1 MAGNSQRRGAMRNP
15 GSKKGQTVGS
25 GGQRRKALKGKGPTP
40 KASERTGHPA
50 SRRAK
55 AADKAKA
62 KAPTRGRKDA
72 KDVLIGRNPVVEA
85 LRAGVPASALYVQ
98 QFVDTDD
105 RVREA
110 VQIAADQGMPLLEVP
125 RLELDRMSGGG
136 VHQGLLLTVPPYD
149 YCDPADLL
157 DTPGKRQPLVVALD
171 GVTDP
176 RNLGAIVRSAAA
188 FGGSGVLIPERR
200 SAGVTGSAWKA
211 SAGTLAHV
219 PVAKAVNLTRA
230 LVAYR
235 KAGCTILG
243 LAADGDVELT
253 SLDPDIARGPVVLV
267 VGGEGKGLGRL
278 VGETCDHIVS
288 IPMASAAE
296 SLNASVAAG
305 VALYAVAALR
315 SS

>member
-62 KAPTRGRKDA
+62 KAPARARKDA
-72 KDVLIGRNPVVEA
+72 KDVLIVRNPVVEA

-136 VHQGLLLTVPPYD
+136 VHQGVLLTVPPYD
-149 YCDPADLL
+149 YSDPADLL
-157 DTPGKRQPLVVALD
+157 YAPGKRQPLIVALD

-188 FGGSGVLIPERR
+188 FGGSGVVIPERR

-211 SAGTLAHV
+211 SAGTLAHI

-243 LAADGDVELT
+243 LAADGDIELT
-253 SLDPDIARGPVVLV
+253 SVDPDIARGPVVLV
-267 VGGEGKGLGRL
+267 VGGEGRGLGRL